1 MTTGLHSKGET
12 GKMKIKDL
20 LGAKPVPITIHA
32 DQTMENAM
40 KLLIDNKIGA
50 LIMVDDDDNPIG
62 IITERDIFHLAF
74 RFRGDMMDIM
84 VKDHMISNLVVSTP
98 EDDIEHVAEVMI
110 KKRIRHVPVVNASK
124 KLCGIV
130 SIRDI
135 VEAKLVH
142 PVTNKE

>member
-1 MTTGLHSKGET
+1 M
-12 GKMKIKDL
+12 MQIKDML
-20 LGAKPVPITIHA
+20 KSKRAPITIHE

-84 VKDHMISNLVVSTP
+84 VKDHMVSNLVVSTP
-98 EDDIEHVAEVMI
+98 EDDIEHIAEVMI
-110 KKRIRHVPVVNASK
+110 QKRIRHVPVVDDSK
-124 KLCGIV
+124 KLIGIL
-130 SIRDI
+130 SIRD
-135 VEAKLVH
+135 VVKAKLVH
-142 PVTNKE
+142 PVLDKK

>member
-1 MTTGLHSKGET
+1 MH
-12 GKMKIKDL
+12 IKDL
-20 LGAKPVPITIHA
+20 LESKRKPITIHA

-84 VKDHMISNLVVSTP
+84 VKDHMTSNLVVSTP
-98 EDDIEHVAEVMI
+98 EDDIEHIAEVMI
-110 KKRIRHVPVVNASK
+110 KERIRHVPIVDDSK
-124 KLCGIV
+124 KLCGII
-130 SIRDI
+130 SIRD
-135 VEAKLVH
+135 VVKSKLVH
-142 PVTNKE
+142 PVLEKE